1 MPKTIR
7 GKIIINFLIILLSVF
22 LLFSIIS
29 YRVLG
34 NHLTVTQLNS
44 QTSLAEALCKS
55 INYWKS
61 NCEDIST
68 DIVTDLKL
76 QDALLYVSDGGPSES
91 EELTEYL
98 RSKKKKNPIIKE
110 IFIVDKT
117 YDIIGT
123 SDTTAVKSYIFD
135 RISRSERNVGGAVW
149 DSGYDTK
156 SMILYRNINDIRY
169 SPNDSLGYLFIQI
182 NNDEILQLFNSY
194 RLYDNQK
201 FSLKG
206 NIDGFEVTE
215 QGFFYNYYDNYIN
228 LLHSEIIMGD
238 WYLRTWSEKSTA
250 MEPAIK
256 LLQQLAII
264 LAIALTM
271 AVLIS
276 LATTSKITRPIRKM
290 RGVMELYGK
299 GDFTAKVEIVGNDE
313 LSKLG
318 DGLNQMSEQISELFD
333 MVKEEESQ
341 RRKLELQTLV
351 YQINPHFLYN
361 TLDSINIIARQNKDI
376 KVAEIVTDL
385 SRLFRLGLHNGQD
398 IIPVRDEIMHI
409 TYYLRIQEIRFSD
422 QLKWKIQVD
431 ETIMNKNIL
440 KFILQP
446 IIENAIYH
454 GVKSKNEPGLIT
466 VTGYQKDNAIIF
478 RVKDTGMGMDKEL
491 CSKVEKRLYQGSI
504 SESEEVGLGLANV
517 NQRIRL
523 MYSNNSGIFIKS
535 KLGQGTTV
543 EVRLVGDIKL

>member
-7 GKIIINFLIILLSVF
+7 GKIIINYLIILISIF

-55 INYWKS
+55 IYYWKS

-76 QDALLYVSDGGPSES
+76 QDPLLYVSDGGPSES

-98 RSKKKKNPIIKE
+98 KKIKKRVPIIKE
-110 IFIVDKT
+110 IFIVDKS
-117 YDIIGT
+117 YAIIGT
-123 SDTTAVKSYIFD
+123 SNTSAVKSYIFD

-169 SPNDSLGYLFIQI
+169 NPKDSLGYLFIQI

-194 RLYDNQK
+194 RLYDKQK

-206 NIDGFEVTE
+206 ITGGFEVTE

-228 LLHSEIIMGD
+228 LLHSEITMGD
-238 WYLRTWSEKSTA
+238 WYLRTWSEKVTA
-250 MEPAIK
+250 MEPAIR
-256 LLQQLAII
+256 LLQQLAVI

-271 AVLIS
+271 AVLIG
-276 LATTSKITRPIRKM
+276 LATTSKITKPIRKM
-290 RGVMELYGK
+290 REVMELYGK
-299 GDFTAKVEIVGNDE
+299 GDFTAKVEIVGDDE

-318 DGLNQMSEQISELFD
+318 DGLNQMSDQISDLFD

-361 TLDSINIIARQNKDI
+361 TLDSINIIARQNKDFT
-376 KVAEIVTDL
+376 VAEIVTDL

-431 ETIMNKNIL
+431 ETIMNKKIL

-454 GVKSKNEPGLIT
+454 GIKSKNEPGLVT
-466 VTGYQKDNAIIF
+466 VTGYKEDNAIIF
-478 RVKDTGMGMDKEL
+478 RVEDTGMGMDEEA
-491 CSKVEKRLYQGSI
+491 CSKVEKRLHQGSI
-504 SESEEVGLGLANV
+504 SEGEEVGFGLANV

-523 MYSNNSGIFIKS
+523 MYNNDSGIFIKS
-535 KLGQGTTV
+535 ILGQGTTV